1 MTSPTGGRV
10 TVFQHTLPTIGPGAV
25 SQREVQTN
33 DKKAD
38 ASLLGPQTD
47 FYKKLAL
54 DCSGQQVAVDV
65 WTLSGSY
72 VDLAT
77 LSGMFLG
84 ILGYFLGHFS
94 GQFLELFWNIF
105 CDFKQFLCDSSNFK
119 QYFFFYI
126 LSFETVLF

>member
-1 MTSPTGGRV
+1 MLFGYSFAVRLSYLCVLKYYNLFIIYLLQAAYKMTSPTGGRV

-77 LSGMFLG
+77 LSGMF
-84 ILGYFLGHFS
+84 
-94 GQFLELFWNIF
+94 
-105 CDFKQFLCDSSNFK
+105 
-119 QYFFFYI
+119 FFYI
-126 LSFETVLF
+126 LTSNILLG

>member
-77 LSGMFLG
+77 LSGMFFLKE
-84 ILGYFLGHFS
+84 YFPKL
-94 GQFLELFWNIF
+94 LVTTL
-105 CDFKQFLCDSSNFK
+105 LPR
-119 QYFFFYI
+119 FFVF
-126 LSFETVLF
+126 

>member
-77 LSGMFLG
+77 LSGMF
-84 ILGYFLGHFS
+84 
-94 GQFLELFWNIF
+94 
-105 CDFKQFLCDSSNFK
+105 
-119 QYFFFYI
+119 FYI
-126 LSFETVLF
+126 LTQKYSSLLYFCFNL